1 MTRQQSDFLVSL
13 EKSLGIITAA
23 IEATG
28 VSRAKYISWVSVDEE
43 FSKRVALIMEKQ
55 IDFVESKLLEKIN
68 KGDTAAITFYLKTKG
83 KDRGYTE
90 KSIMEEREVII
101 NINSL
106 LPKVDSTIQIPVI
119 ELKNKEIEDGG
130 NKFKS

>member
-28 VSRAKYISWVSVDEE
+28 VTRAKYISWLNVDEE
-43 FSKRVALIMEKQ
+43 FSKRVDLIMEKQ

-68 KGDTAAITFYLKTKG
+68 KGDTTAITFYLKTKG

-90 KSIMEEREVII
+90 KQIMEDREVII

-106 LPKVDSTIQIPVI
+106 LPKTDNTIEVPVI
-119 ELKNKEIEDGG
+119 ELKNKEVDGG

>member
-1 MTRQQSDFLVSL
+1 
-13 EKSLGIITAA
+13 
-23 IEATG
+23 
-28 VSRAKYISWVSVDEE
+28 
-43 FSKRVALIMEKQ
+43 
-55 IDFVESKLLEKIN
+55 
-68 KGDTAAITFYLKTKG
+68 
-83 KDRGYTE
+83 
-90 KSIMEEREVII
+90 MEEREVII